1 MISRGICKGNEF
13 WTKVIVIEE
22 LLSCWMLPIWMNFR
36 CPKAL
41 QTVKT
46 LFVYALLGAVLFSD
60 FWFLNF
66 DFWELGI
73 SFKSNMASRKQR
85 ELEQSKQDRK
95 TATRIKILS
104 RKSEKWMHSPT
115 TFPVLHLG
123 IPFTSGKIYRSWL
136 LARIVPKSIFL

>member
-1 MISRGICKGNEF
+1 MDEGHCYWRALI
-13 WTKVIVIEE
+13 
-22 LLSCWMLPIWMNFR
+22 LSCWMLPIWMNFR

-46 LFVYALLGAVLFSD
+46 LFVYALLGVVLFSD

-123 IPFTSGKIYRSWL
+123 IPFTSGKSTNFIF
-136 LARIVPKSIFL
+136 IVFGSLHNCPKIDIFVN